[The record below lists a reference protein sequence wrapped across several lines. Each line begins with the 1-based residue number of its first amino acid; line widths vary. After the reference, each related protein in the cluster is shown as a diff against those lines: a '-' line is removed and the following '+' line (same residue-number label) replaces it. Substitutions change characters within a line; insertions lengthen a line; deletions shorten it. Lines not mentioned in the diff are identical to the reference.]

1 MRNFK
6 RSFNVRINKKHVI
19 LAGLTLLLGVTVY
32 ANYRLSNA
40 KIPATDVIDSVDVG
54 ETYGEVQ
61 YVNGTELG
69 SYSTE
74 DYFAQARLDKLT
86 ARDEAVETL
95 KMVLGGQ
102 DISEEELATYTE
114 NAISLSSLIE
124 SENTIENLILACG
137 YEDCVVYLDGE
148 NASVVVKSDGLSA
161 SQAAEI
167 KDILLSE
174 TSVENENI
182 RIFEVK

>member
-1 MRNFK
+1 MRNFH
-6 RSFNVRINKKHVI
+6 RSFNLKVNKKHVI
-19 LAGLTLLLGVTVY
+19 LAGLTLLLGVAVY
-32 ANYRLSNA
+32 ANYRLSA
-40 KIPATDVIDSVDVG
+40 PKIPTTDVIDSVDVG

-61 YVNGTELG
+61 YVNGTEVS
-69 SYSTE
+69 SYSSD

-86 ARDEAVETL
+86 SRGEAVETL
-95 KMVLGGQ
+95 KMVLEGQ
-102 DISEEELATYTE
+102 DVTEEEIASYT
-114 NAISLSSLIE
+114 ASALTLSSLIE
-124 SENTIENLILACG
+124 SESEIENLIMACG

-148 NASVVVKSDGLSA
+148 NASIVVKSDGLSA

-174 TSVENENI
+174 TTVPNENI

>member
-1 MRNFK
+1 MRNFHRSVSLKVNK
-6 RSFNVRINKKHVI
+6 RHII

-32 ANYRLSNA
+32 ANYKLSKPEIPTTEVMENA
-40 KIPATDVIDSVDVG
+40 DIG

-61 YVNGTELG
+61 YVNGTELN
-69 SYSTE
+69 SYSSE
-74 DYFAQARLDKLT
+74 DYFSQARLDKLT

-95 KMVLGGQ
+95 KMVLEGR
-102 DISEEELATYTE
+102 DITEEEMATYTE
-114 NAISLSSLIE
+114 NAVSLSSLIE
-124 SENTIENLILACG
+124 SEAEIENLILACG

-148 NASVVVKSDGLSA
+148 NASIVVKSDGLSA
-161 SQAAEI
+161 AQAAEI

-174 TSVENENI
+174 TQVPNENI